1 MAKRTRMKFQAA
13 NEFGETLSKAA
24 AYSLTEDNIL
34 QDGYQF
40 IKLST
45 GKLLTLPAASLD
57 LDGIVIRVNC
67 AHANDGVYV
76 AAGFGGGITSYDTV
90 QPGAYCTVDF
100 WCNGTYW
107 YALSESVKAAVA

>member
-13 NEFGETLSKAA
+13 NEFGTTLSKSAN
-24 AYSLTEDNIL
+24 YSLTSKNIL
-34 QDGYQF
+34 QDGNQF
-40 IKLST
+40 IKLSST
-45 GKLLTLPAASLD
+45 AVLTLPVADID
-57 LDGIVIRVNC
+57 LDGITIRVFSSSGT
-67 AHANDGVYV
+67 AKITVV
-76 AAGFGGGITSYDTV
+76 AGFGGGVTSYDTV